1 MIKTAL
7 ASGVMALSGGAT
19 PVSLDFSDTITSSLN
34 GISSD
39 FAKYA
44 MIAVP
49 IAIGIWAAP
58 KVIRIVMRFFSSLT
72 H

>member
-1 MIKTAL
+1 MMKSAL
-7 ASGVMALSGGAT
+7 VSGVMALSGGAT
-19 PVSLDFSDTITSSLN
+19 PVSLDFSDALTTSLN

-44 MIAVP
+44 LIAIP
-49 IAIGIWAAP
+49 IALAIWAGP
-58 KVIRIVMRFFSSLT
+58 KVLKIVMRFFSSLT